1 MIINHIF
8 DGDSE
13 LDLQARAYGSCL
25 GIIQSH
31 VAERLNACQTNEFD
45 KISNLFMRLDGFDHR
60 PWKFFHDC
68 IADVARFDRQISN
81 TSVNNAWTVQEW
93 HEEFSVRLSTLLNN
107 EPQLSKYLALAVIYP
122 NPSPLGIEAE
132 DHIEFSIVS
141 QYQSKLE
148 KLDSYKVLFSLS
160 NTETPH

>member
-1 MIINHIF
+1 MTSNQKF

-13 LDLQARAYGSCL
+13 LDLQAKTYGSCL
-25 GIIQSH
+25 DIIQSH
-31 VAERLNACQTNEFD
+31 VAERLNACQTTEID
-45 KISNLFMRLDGFDHR
+45 RIKNLFNGLDGFDHR

-68 IADVARFDRQISN
+68 IVDVARFDRQIRN
-81 TSVNNAWTVQEW
+81 TSVNNAWTVKKW
-93 HEEFSVRLSTLLNN
+93 HEDFSQRLSTLLNN
-107 EPQLSKYLALAVIYP
+107 EPKLSKYLALAVIYP

-132 DHIEFSIVS
+132 DYIEFSIVS

-148 KLDSYKVLFSLS
+148 KLDSYRVLFSLS